1 MTDTRRITSVNLSV
15 QQTTH
20 RLMREALC
28 RDLRDAVEAGS
39 LDGGGTGSIRCRAC
53 VVLYLLLCD
62 HPVDRRGR
70 CRSCRRPGIK
80 LGQRRRTCRI
90 HVKAS
95 FWLRQP
101 DDVVLR
107 HLASKLSHHPAPA
120 PGTGGRPDWCHPTRA
135 NATRAADTTEVL
147 PKIAADQRRTVQ
159 RTADSAPQQGLG

>member
-28 RDLRDAVEAGS
+28 RDLHDAMEAGS

-95 FWLRQP
+95 
-101 DDVVLR
+101 
-107 HLASKLSHHPAPA
+107 
-120 PGTGGRPDWCHPTRA
+120 
-135 NATRAADTTEVL
+135 L